1 MTIASDCS
9 AHRRGSTAV
18 PQPRAIRRRGIA
30 VVVTFVSVLALGG
43 CRSQVETEARRDS
56 IAAHR
61 AAMVADSLARIDS
74 IARADSLAREKARAD
89 SIARVDS
96 IARADSVA
104 RADSIARIAH
114 PALSTTG
121 DTTRTDSRWPVKG
134 PDPLPGSILPAKRIV
149 AYYGNPLSKRM
160 GILGE
165 LPPDAMLA
173 RLDKE
178 VAAWN
183 KADPTTPVQPAL
195 HLIVVVAQGTA
206 GRDGKWRAR
215 MADTLI
221 ERVAEWAA
229 RRDAI
234 LFLDVQVG
242 LSTLRDELP
251 RLEPWLS
258 KPNVHLGLDPE
269 FSMKS
274 GHAPGKRIGT
284 FDAADINY
292 ASDFLAELVTRH
304 QLPPKVLVV
313 HRFTRPMVTN
323 YRRIELDPR
332 VQIVM
337 HMDGWGPPRLKRD
350 SYRDYV
356 QAEPVQ
362 FTGLKIFYKNDT
374 KNGSRLMT
382 PEEILGLTPPPVY
395 IQYQ

>member
-1 MTIASDCS
+1 MEA
-9 AHRRGSTAV
+9 
-18 PQPRAIRRRGIA
+18 
-30 VVVTFVSVLALGG
+30 
-43 CRSQVETEARRDS
+43 EARRDS
-56 IAAHR
+56 IAAAR
-61 AAMVADSLARIDS
+61 AAAVADSL
-74 IARADSLAREKARAD
+74 
-89 SIARVDS
+89 ARVDS

-104 RADSIARIAH
+104 RVDSIARADSIARSDSIARVDSIARATAH
-114 PALSTTG
+114 PALAARGDSTK
-121 DTTRTDSRWPVKG
+121 TDSRWPVKG
-134 PDPLPGSILPAKRIV
+134 PEPLPGSILPGKRIV

-173 RLDKE
+173 RLDTE
-178 VAAWN
+178 VARWN
-183 KADPTTPVQPAL
+183 KADPATPVQPAL
-195 HLIVVVAQGTA
+195 HLIVVVAQGSA

-229 RRDAI
+229 RRDAL
-234 LFLDVQVG
+234 LFLDIQVG
-242 LSTLRDELP
+242 LSTLREELP
-251 RLEPWLS
+251 RLAPWLS

-274 GHAPGKRIGT
+274 GHPPGKRIGT

-292 ASDFLAELVTRH
+292 ASDFLAELVTEH

-323 YRRIELDPR
+323 SRKIELDPR

-362 FTGLKIFYKNDT
+362 FTGIKIFYKNDT